1 MRKSA
6 NYPGIFQVYPGF
18 VRYTRKILGFLPILL
33 ILAPKQPQTRLR
45 ALKNDDF
52 HGVSPRK
59 LEGAV
64 GKRAGNTERKSGR
77 VREETCIQPNL
88 DGILLVRCIGSVVR
102 PCLGARTL
110 ELVRELEPFL
120 FSSPRPA
127 SASEEYQGSSSEL
140 RTNRERTATYL
151 FFGYAGLYSPWLPTR
166 GLVRLDA
173 SGSPPVSPILLSSQH
188 ARGEFVRSARLV

>member
-1 MRKSA
+1 MFPETKKETRGSPALFVSGNFQGNQRVFGAPFCFSRVSLGKLASFPESESWSGAKSEAKLRKSA

-88 DGILLVRCIGSVVR
+88 S
-102 PCLGARTL
+102 
-110 ELVRELEPFL
+110 
-120 FSSPRPA
+120 
-127 SASEEYQGSSSEL
+127 
-140 RTNRERTATYL
+140 
-151 FFGYAGLYSPWLPTR
+151 
-166 GLVRLDA
+166 
-173 SGSPPVSPILLSSQH
+173 LS
-188 ARGEFVRSARLV
+188 